1 MKKKFKYIIPLLLL
15 VLSSCSRGEPPTS
28 NPISSE
34 SLSTN
39 EIITTSSE
47 DSSISPTSSVSSDKA
62 SSTTSKETSSSL
74 SSSISSFKDSS
85 INQETGV
92 VQSGYYK
99 GVDTDSTGATLMNKL
114 HSIIK
119 ITSAPSYDS
128 LKEHF
133 KKTDN
138 KDGYFWDMYS
148 NEKYPLSE
156 TIAKGNSYEGA
167 GWNREHSIPKSWFGE
182 KSPMYSDI
190 YHLYPTDC
198 YVNNRRSNYPFG
210 EVASASY
217 TSKNGSKLGSSVG
230 NGPSTVFEPID
241 EYKGDFA
248 RTYFYFATC
257 YMDKTINLKNG
268 ADVFTGSSSYPK
280 LTTYSINLFLKW
292 DKLDPVS
299 QKEIDRNNV
308 CYGIQKNRN
317 PFIDYPNFAQQIWG

>member
-74 SSSISSFKDSS
+74 SSSISSSKDSS
-85 INQETGV
+85 SSEESSII
-92 VQSGYYK
+92 QSYYK
-99 GVDTDSTGATLMNKL
+99 EVDKNSTGATLMNKL